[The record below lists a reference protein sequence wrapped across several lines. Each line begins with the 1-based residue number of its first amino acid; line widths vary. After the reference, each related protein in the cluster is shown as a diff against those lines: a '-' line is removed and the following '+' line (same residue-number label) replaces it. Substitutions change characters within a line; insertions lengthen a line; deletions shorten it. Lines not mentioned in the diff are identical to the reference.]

1 MMQLTFTK
9 MQATGNDFVVV
20 DNRDGRFDM
29 DSMIRMTPKLCDR
42 RFGIGADG
50 TLFLCNSDKADF
62 SMVYRNADGSDAG
75 MCGNGG
81 RAISLYASELGLGEH
96 LRFEVHGISYTA
108 SIIGDMVDLHFDG
121 LACSPRVHQTNEG
134 TIYELF
140 TGTEHIVVPVLEAMH
155 GDLQLI
161 RSKGRE
167 LRNSNLFAPK
177 GTNVNFCTFRSDGPV
192 FLSTYE
198 RGVEDRTLAC
208 GTGSIA
214 TAIVEAHLNN
224 TDASTTDF
232 ETAVESPG
240 GVLNIRFK
248 RNPST
253 GIYHDIYLSGG
264 TDRVF
269 EGVID
274 V

>member
-1 MMQLTFTK
+1 MQLKFTK

-20 DNRDGRFDM
+20 DNRDGRLDM
-29 DSMIRMTPKLCDR
+29 ETMVRLTPILCDR
-42 RFGIGADG
+42 RFGVGADG
-50 TLFLCNSDKADF
+50 TLFLCSSDKVDF
-62 SMVYRNADGSDAG
+62 MMVYRNADGSDAG

-81 RAISLYASELGLGEH
+81 RAISLFASVLGLGD
-96 LRFEVHGISYTA
+96 LLTFEVHGVSYNA
-108 SIIGDMVDLHFDG
+108 QVKGNEVDLHFVG
-121 LACSPRVHQTNEG
+121 LTCMPRTHQTNEG
-134 TIYELF
+134 MIYELY
-140 TGTEHIVVPVLEAMH
+140 TGTEHIVVPVQEAMH

-167 LRNSNLFAPK
+167 LRYSHLFAPK
-177 GTNVNFCTFRSDGPV
+177 GTNVNFCTFRHDGSI

-214 TAIVEAHLNN
+214 TALIGTHLQM
-224 TDASTTDF
+224 TDTESTNFDTS
-232 ETAVESPG
+232 VESPG

-253 GIYHDIYLSGG
+253 GTYHDIYLSGEANF
-264 TDRVF
+264 VF
-269 EGVID
+269 EGSINV
-274 V
+274 